1 MEEQDGTL
9 VEPQIAH
16 GSGWTQLDGHYS
28 QPPACPEALRP
39 VDNPVAQ
46 ELMRLRRQVARLQ
59 ADNER
64 LQREKDA
71 VDGRFRQALEL
82 GKELA
87 DQRNTFIEKL
97 ADSESARRSLQRNV
111 QEARL
116 ELATTM
122 TLARRDR
129 AVIARANRDNLQAR
143 EQLLAVQAV
152 VGRAPVGESA
162 DALRER
168 IFEIIDGTAGRAT
181 TRRSMASVQGDEPF

>member
-16 GSGWTQLDGHYS
+16 GSAWTRLDGHYS
-28 QPPACPEALRP
+28 QPPASPEALRP

-82 GKELA
+82 GRELA
-87 DQRNTFIEKL
+87 EQRNTFIEKL
-97 ADSESARRSLQRNV
+97 ADSESARRGLQRNV

-162 DALRER
+162 DTLRER